1 MWFVKEAEAAAR
13 FYTSLFP
20 DSRIDRI
27 TMIPSD
33 TPSGPADTI
42 PVIEFTLMG
51 QPMSAFSAGPLDP
64 FNHSISFMVKCED
77 QAEIDR
83 YWNALADG
91 GTPEQ
96 CGWIKDRFGVLW
108 QITARRLGEMM
119 ASPDRAAAKR
129 ACDAMLHMV
138 KIDLAVLEKVFA
150 GR

>member
-108 QITARRLGEMM
+108 QITARGLGEMM